1 MKKYLNGKLV
11 EMTAEEI
18 AELERMAQELP
29 PPEPTVDERVAELE
43 EALELLLSGVTS
55 DET

>member
-18 AELERMAQELP
+18 AELERLEQELP
-29 PPEPTVDERVAELE
+29 PPEPTTDERLA
-43 EALELLLSGVTS
+43 ALEAAMLEMIMGGAV
-55 DET
+55 

>member
-1 MKKYLNGKLV
+1 MNKCVNGKMV

-29 PPEPTVDERVAELE
+29 PPEPTTDERLAELE
-43 EALELLLSGVTS
+43 EALDMLLSGVTK
-55 DET
+55 